1 MGLVDAKF
9 EITGLEDRE
18 RVANKSGSDRAV
30 GPNVVED
37 FGGVIEPLGFFNPWV
52 VSIRRTV
59 GGR

>member
-9 EITGLEDRE
+9 EITGFEDRE

-30 GPNVVED
+30 GPSEVAD
-37 FGGVIEPLGFFNPWV
+37 LGGVSEPLGFFSPWV